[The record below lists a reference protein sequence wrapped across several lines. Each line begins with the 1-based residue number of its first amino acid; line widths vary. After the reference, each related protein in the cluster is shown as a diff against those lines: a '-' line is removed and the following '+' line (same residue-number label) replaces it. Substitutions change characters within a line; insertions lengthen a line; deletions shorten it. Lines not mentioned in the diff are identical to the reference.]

1 MTRSRTRYVCSNCQ
15 NSESRWFG
23 RCPACGEFNTVE
35 EHSPVAVRASGGRS
49 SSAGAAASFAPL
61 TDVDPAAHR
70 RVASGIPELDRVLGG
85 GIVPGSYM
93 LIGAEPGAGKS
104 TLASQLL
111 IKLAGE
117 GRRVAVVCAE
127 ESPAQVKLRFSRLG
141 SGGEGIQITSETVVE
156 QIVEALD
163 AGGLDL
169 LVVDSIQ
176 TVQSVGSS
184 GTPGSVSQVRECGQL
199 LMRLAKERG
208 ISVLLIG
215 QVTKDGSLAG
225 PRNLEHLVDV
235 VLSIEG
241 DRQGQFRLLR
251 AHKNRFGSTDEI
263 GVFTMTSEGLIGVP
277 DPSAAFVTER
287 PGPAPGAVLCP
298 VIEGTR
304 PIMVEVQALVN
315 VSNMPQPIR
324 ACRGIDSRRFQL
336 LLAVLSRRCNLR
348 LGTCDVFLQIAGG
361 INVDDPAL
369 DLACCMAIASAYR
382 DNPLPAGAVACGEV
396 SLLGE
401 IRAPSQA
408 ERRAAEAARI
418 GYATTIGAPRHASLR
433 QAIDLIAVT
442 EREQEP
448 EEALA

>member
-1 MTRSRTRYVCSNCQ
+1 M
-15 NSESRWFG
+15 
-23 RCPACGEFNTVE
+23 
-35 EHSPVAVRASGGRS
+35 AVRATGSRAP
-49 SSAGAAASFAPL
+49 AGAGPAASFSSL
-61 TDVDPAAHR
+61 TDVDPTAHR
-70 RVASGIPELDRVLGG
+70 RVTSGIPELDRVLGG

-111 IKLAGE
+111 IKLAADGK
-117 GRRVAVVCAE
+117 RVAVVCAE

-141 SGGEGIQITSETVVE
+141 SDGEGIQITSETVVE

-235 VLSIEG
+235 VMSIEG

-287 PGPAPGAVLCP
+287 PEPAPGAVLCP

-382 DNPLPAGAVACGEV
+382 DSPLPAATVACGEV

-418 GYATTIGAPRHASLR
+418 GYSTTIGAPRYTGLR
-433 QAIDLIAVT
+433 QAIDLIAVS
-442 EREQEP
+442 EP
-448 EEALA
+448 DEEPQEALA